1 MSITPVDYIFKSDLL
16 LVECRDN
23 VFKTTFA
30 AMQLKPFVLMKT
42 GLLLLIKSNFYY
54 VQFYSLHTAYY
65 LLIQIKLK
73 QIYLF
78 EVEHTILVNSRQRNK
93 FLVLVNFIYIS
104 CCYVK
109 VGLSPSKKLAL
120 FASMKALK
128 NYEKRFRFHLKN
140 SFRSQDIEIFVLTV
154 WSFMKNDLIWNI
166 RLIS

>member
-1 MSITPVDYIFKSDLL
+1 MPITPVDYIFKSHVL

-30 AMQLKPFVLMKT
+30 ATQLKPLVLMKT

-65 LLIQIKLK
+65 LLIQIKLEIK

-78 EVEHTILVNSRQRNK
+78 EVEHIILVSSRQQNK
-93 FLVLVNFIYIS
+93 FLVLVNFINIS
-104 CCYVK
+104 CYVK

-128 NYEKRFRFHLKN
+128 NYEKCF
-140 SFRSQDIEIFVLTV
+140 
-154 WSFMKNDLIWNI
+154 
-166 RLIS
+166 

>member
-1 MSITPVDYIFKSDLL
+1 
-16 LVECRDN
+16 
-23 VFKTTFA
+23 
-30 AMQLKPFVLMKT
+30 MQLKPLVLMKT

-65 LLIQIKLK
+65 LLIQIKLEIK

-78 EVEHTILVNSRQRNK
+78 EVEHIMLVSSRQRNK
-93 FLVLVNFIYIS
+93 FLVLVNFINIS

-128 NYEKRFRFHLKN
+128 NYEKCFWFHLKN
-140 SFRSQDIEIFVLTV
+140 SFRSQDIEIFVLTF
-154 WSFMKNDLIWNI
+154 WSFMKNDLTWNI

>member
-1 MSITPVDYIFKSDLL
+1 MSITPVDYIFKSHVL

-30 AMQLKPFVLMKT
+30 AMQLKPFVLMKKR
-42 GLLLLIKSNFYY
+42 LLLLIKSNFFYY

-65 LLIQIKLK
+65 LLIQIKLEIK

-78 EVEHTILVNSRQRNK
+78 EVEHIILVSSPQRNK
-93 FLVLVNFIYIS
+93 FLVLVNFINIF

-109 VGLSPSKKLAL
+109 VRLSLSKKLAL

-128 NYEKRFRFHLKN
+128 NYEKCF
-140 SFRSQDIEIFVLTV
+140 
-154 WSFMKNDLIWNI
+154 
-166 RLIS
+166 